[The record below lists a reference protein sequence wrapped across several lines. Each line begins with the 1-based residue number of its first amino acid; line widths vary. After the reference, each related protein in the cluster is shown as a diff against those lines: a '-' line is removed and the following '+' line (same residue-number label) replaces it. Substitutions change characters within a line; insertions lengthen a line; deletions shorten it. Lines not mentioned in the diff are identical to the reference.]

1 MKALVFEE
9 PRRAVIQDLEL
20 PQSAADEVLVRSRN
34 VGICHSDFE
43 LLRGHYIIP
52 VSYPIVPGHEWS
64 GEVAEVGP
72 AVTSLRAGDRVVG
85 ECVVNNGD
93 DHFGF
98 SIGGADAE
106 YFVAKAAWLHRIPDE
121 LSFSQGAFV
130 EPFSVAYNA
139 TVAAGGIDASDAVAV
154 IGGGPI
160 GLLCTMAAATMG
172 ATVTLVEPQAH
183 RRALG
188 LDVGA
193 RDTLDPTAGDVVEQA
208 ADMTGGRGFDVVIEA
223 AGAPAAM
230 ASAFPLAGLGGRIVF
245 VGIDIGG
252 SAEVQIGLI
261 QSKALQVRGI
271 IGSAGL
277 WPRTIRFMANSGLD
291 PTPLLT
297 ATFPL
302 GEGTAALDA
311 ARDTSRNVKVQIE
324 CLTRE
329 GRRLPRAA
337 RRADRE
343 GRRPDGSRV
352 ARRGPGSHSCSD
364 LRYRLCRVGSRSD
377 PLSTGRYPRTR
388 VRRQG

>member
-9 PRRAVIQDLEL
+9 PRSASVQELEV
-20 PQSAADEVLVRSRN
+20 PSVAADEVLVRSRN

-43 LLRGHYIIP
+43 LYEGRYIIP

-64 GEVAEVGP
+64 GEVAEVGS

-85 ECVVNNGD
+85 ECVVNNGA

-106 YFVAKAAWLHRIPDE
+106 YFVAKASWLHRIPDE
-121 LSFSQGAFV
+121 LSFAHGAFV

-160 GLLCTMAAATMG
+160 GLLCTLAAATMG
-172 ATVTLVEPQAH
+172 GTVTLIEPQQH

-188 LDVGA
+188 LEIGA
-193 RDTLDPTAGDVVEQA
+193 QEALDPGDV
-208 ADMTGGRGFDVVIEA
+208 DGRQFDVVIEA

-230 ASAFPLAGLGGRIVF
+230 ASAFPIAAHSARVVF

-252 SAEVQIGLI
+252 SAPVEIGLI

-277 WPRTIRFMANSGLD
+277 WPRTIRFMAASGLD

-324 CLTRE
+324 C
-329 GRRLPRAA
+329 
-337 RRADRE
+337 
-343 GRRPDGSRV
+343 
-352 ARRGPGSHSCSD
+352 
-364 LRYRLCRVGSRSD
+364 
-377 PLSTGRYPRTR
+377 
-388 VRRQG
+388 